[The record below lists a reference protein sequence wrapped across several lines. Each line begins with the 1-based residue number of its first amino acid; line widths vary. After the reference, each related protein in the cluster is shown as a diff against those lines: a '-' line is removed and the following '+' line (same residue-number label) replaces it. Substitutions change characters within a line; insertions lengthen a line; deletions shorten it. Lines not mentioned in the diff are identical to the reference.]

1 MKKINRVNINLS
13 DMPSTETSRDLHV
26 FGDMGATFMLFILE
40 SGTLKYYDFESESF
54 ELGHNDKNN
63 NLIITLAS
71 DSYTTGITFPAGG
84 ATYIIKVLPG
94 VDTEIDGSV
103 ITKSITQVASTPTVT
118 FKPKTANTSN
128 YSTFPTSTSSG
139 SVGDSAQFTFDW
151 DVSNVSTDSHG
162 FGLRSVYLFASDFV
176 GPDVSLPAALE
187 GDSWWFTQTTATSV
201 GAITASR
208 TLIVDDLTGVGLG
221 STLTAGTGLS
231 GTPSITS
238 VNKEEKQITLSTAQT
253 IGNGVTLTFQA
264 RGAKQMHYAHDADF
278 SFGSSPLLLEAEK
291 VTKTIRAGSSGTTIN
306 LNGTYGIG
314 GGNVVTLSGL
324 GIDNSSVNAVTS
336 VTASSSAGSVTV
348 QNSQSDLTTSSAI
361 TFKGTYQVISITGE
375 ITVDRYPTSN
385 LEVYLD
391 IDRIITV
398 GAAS

>member
-1 MKKINRVNINLS
+1 
-13 DMPSTETSRDLHV
+13 
-26 FGDMGATFMLFILE
+26 
-40 SGTLKYYDFESESF
+40 
-54 ELGHNDKNN
+54 
-63 NLIITLAS
+63 
-71 DSYTTGITFPAGG
+71 
-84 ATYIIKVLPG
+84 
-94 VDTEIDGSV
+94 
-103 ITKSITQVASTPTVT
+103 
-118 FKPKTANTSN
+118 
-128 YSTFPTSTSSG
+128 
-139 SVGDSAQFTFDW
+139 
-151 DVSNVSTDSHG
+151 
-162 FGLRSVYLFASDFV
+162 
-176 GPDVSLPAALE
+176 
-187 GDSWWFTQTTATSV
+187 
-201 GAITASR
+201 
-208 TLIVDDLTGVGLG
+208 
-221 STLTAGTGLS
+221 
-231 GTPSITS
+231 
-238 VNKEEKQITLSTAQT
+238 
-253 IGNGVTLTFQA
+253 
-264 RGAKQMHYAHDADF
+264 MHYAHDADF